1 MNWPAEIALKS
12 DPVTPVQ
19 LALFAA
25 ASGDHNP
32 LHLDPEAASRAGF
45 DKPLVHG
52 MLSMALAGRL
62 FSQHL
67 GVGCIRTLHTR
78 FTGVALVGDTLE
90 LTATLEREADGL
102 AHYAIRG
109 VTSLGTEALAGSALI
124 GPPAP

>member
-1 MNWPAEIALKS
+1 MNWPVEISLS
-12 DPVTPVQ
+12 CGPITPLQ

-32 LHLDPEAASRAGF
+32 LHLDPEAAGRAGF

-62 FSQHL
+62 LSQHL
-67 GVGCIRTLHTR
+67 GVGCVRHLHTR
-78 FTGVALVGDTLE
+78 FTGVALVGDTLA

-102 AHYAIRG
+102 AHYVLRG
-109 VTSLGTEALAGSALI
+109 VTSGGREILGGTAVVGS
-124 GPPAP
+124 PQP